1 MVTVL
6 HDIRKENGGSNGS
19 QDTSKTAS
27 TKSLS
32 TAQPALP
39 VSRSLPTIKPR
50 SLTESTSIKRRSTR
64 SSTMNSQNHV
74 FKVDSNLPN
83 NIDAN
88 TPELEIAA
96 PEPEQAPKRTKSDSS
111 GFLSSIL
118 SAAHNAVNTTLT
130 SMDSNNEHSHDQSSN
145 LDHNTDENPKKKEHS
160 FSSKLDFLLKPA
172 KFASSKS
179 SINDDQEEETGS
191 KITVDVG
198 TNKSDT
204 TIDERQPSLSPAPTS
219 NIQFESVRESPL
231 NSMGQGD
238 LSLHVFEKKNGVKS
252 LDRALMT
259 SPSGGSASSAI
270 RRSESINRR
279 LMISP
284 NHSTENVN
292 EIKRSLSPDVVNRQ
306 LPLNNQLAVS
316 GSGET
321 KRVHRRSVGN
331 SNVNLSKLNLSANES
346 TSELLKVKST
356 MNEFKRGSVDGGEVS
371 ESSELESDDSENE
384 ELNEIVDYSKITFAS
399 QKRNKEVHHIFKKIP
414 LSDKLIDDCSCALS
428 RDILVQ
434 GRMYILGHYI
444 CFKSNILGWVTNL
457 TIPLQ
462 EVIQIEK
469 KSTAVLFPNGIII
482 RTLHHKFV
490 FATFLSRDSVFNLI
504 TTVWHRVLLEGTD
517 IDGRLPKRSR
527 AGSKSNGK
535 SVSRERFLEEYYS
548 GSEEDSDDDVKDIG
562 LDEDIIDRDT
572 KSSKTNNHDHSGVSI
587 SSDDGYNSD
596 GGYSIDESEGGV
608 DTPKKSKKDTSSK
621 EGGDTF
627 NGFPMVGPKTHE
639 ATETDYTKQAKD
651 TFICDDTINAPLGA
665 VFQILFGSDT
675 SYFIK
680 ILKAQKNFDISE
692 LEIEGL
698 STKNKERT
706 YSYIKPLSGPIGPK
720 QTKCL
725 IEDKL
730 IEYQMDKFI
739 LVEEVTQTPDVPS
752 GSSFKVNT
760 KIYLSWGPNNS
771 TKIYVVTAVEWSA
784 KSWIKGAIEKGSIDG
799 QKESMKIMLET
810 LNEMVSAGDSG
821 AGKSTSK
828 LKKKKSRSRKSTIL
842 KKQEEK
848 TEAATP
854 QDKSI
859 PQEIMALLSLI
870 GKLVPIP
877 FIGETTVGGIITL
890 LVVFLMFRLNNMIFG
905 RGGNGSYVQMVP
917 SDAYVAK
924 IKINNE
930 KYLLIP
936 SMESNLANKQL
947 RMENEI
953 SLWNW
958 VKERS
963 DNQINIEPQ
972 HDMQTN
978 DKYSDQEIREIV
990 KITQMK
996 LDGLRERLNID

>member
-1 MVTVL
+1 
-6 HDIRKENGGSNGS
+6 
-19 QDTSKTAS
+19 
-27 TKSLS
+27 
-32 TAQPALP
+32 
-39 VSRSLPTIKPR
+39 
-50 SLTESTSIKRRSTR
+50 
-64 SSTMNSQNHV
+64 MNSQNHV
-74 FKVDSNLPN
+74 SEADSNVPN
-83 NIDAN
+83 SNDAS
-88 TPELEIAA
+88 TLGLEQAA
-96 PEPEQAPKRTKSDSS
+96 PEPEQAPRRTKSDSS

-130 SMDSNNEHSHDQSSN
+130 STDSNNEHSHDQSSN
-145 LDHNTDENPKKKEHS
+145 HDHNPDENPKKKEHS

-179 SINDDQEEETGS
+179 SINEDQEEETGS
-191 KITVDVG
+191 KITVEFG
-198 TNKSDT
+198 PNKSDT
-204 TIDERQPSLSPAPTS
+204 TIDEKQPSLSPAPTS

-231 NSMGQGD
+231 NSMGHGD
-238 LSLHVFEKKNGVKS
+238 LSLHIFDKKNGVKS
-252 LDRALMT
+252 LDRALIT
-259 SPSGGSASSAI
+259 SPSGGSTSSAI
-270 RRSESINRR
+270 RRSESISRR

-284 NHSTENVN
+284 NQSTENVN

-306 LPLNNQLAVS
+306 LPLNNQLSVS

-321 KRVHRRSVGN
+321 KRVHRKSVGN
-331 SNVNLSKLNLSANES
+331 SNLNLSKLNLSTNES
-346 TSELLKVKST
+346 TSELLKVKGG

-371 ESSELESDDSENE
+371 ASSEVESDDSENE
-384 ELNEIVDYSKITFAS
+384 DLNEIVDYSKITLAS
-399 QKRNKEVHHIFKKIP
+399 PKRNKEVHHIFKKIP

-517 IDGRLPKRSR
+517 LEGRLPKRSR

-548 GSEEDSDDDVKDIG
+548 SSGENSVEDIG
-562 LDEDIIDRDT
+562 LEEDIIDRDT
-572 KSSKTNNHDHSGVSI
+572 KRSKTKNHDNSGVSI

-596 GGYSIDESEGGV
+596 GDYSIGESEGGA

-675 SYFIK
+675 SYFVK
-680 ILKAQKNFDISE
+680 ILKAQKNFNISE
-692 LEIEGL
+692 LEIGGL
-698 STKNKERT
+698 STKNKERS

-730 IEYQMDKFI
+730 IEYEMDKFI
-739 LVEEVTQTPDVPS
+739 LVEEVTQTPDVPN

-760 KIYLSWGPNNS
+760 RIYLSWGPNNS

-784 KSWIKGAIEKGSIDG
+784 KSWIRGAIEKGSIDG
-799 QKESMKIMLET
+799 QKDSMKIMLET
-810 LNEMVSAGDSG
+810 LNEMVSAGASG
-821 AGKSTSK
+821 TGKSSSK

-848 TEAATP
+848 SEAATP

-859 PQEIMALLSLI
+859 LQEFMTLLSLI

-890 LVVFLMFRLNNMIFG
+890 LVIFLILQLNSLVFG

-917 SDAYVAK
+917 AEAYVSK

-930 KYLLIP
+930 KYMLIP
-936 SMESNLANKQL
+936 SVESNFANKQL

-958 VKERS
+958 IKEKS
-963 DNQINIEPQ
+963 GNQINIEPQ
-972 HDMQTN
+972 HDKQTN
-978 DKYSDQEIREIV
+978 DEYSNQEIREIV
-990 KITQMK
+990 KLTQIK
-996 LDGLRERLNID
+996 LDGLRERLNMD